1 MVAAC
6 VLVFVIVTAVH
17 HDFADISNLQ
27 VIGLDL
33 ADYGILAVGVSMVI
47 ITSGIDLSPGSMVA
61 FCSMCSAYVDVNWH
75 WPVGLAILASIGIG
89 VVVGYLHG
97 WFITRLDVPPFA
109 ITLVTLTAAAG
120 GALALTQ
127 GQPISGVSTF
137 YDKLTLYD
145 AWQVPIPVVIFIVVA
160 FLAWVL
166 MERTY
171 IGRQIYAVGGNREAA
186 RLAGIPIN
194 RRLMLTYVIS
204 GACAGLV
211 GVLVIGRIGVGD
223 PSVGSGWEL
232 DAIAASVIGGVS
244 LYGGEGRIVG
254 AAAGAL
260 LLMLI
265 NNALIVLNVSPFYQQ
280 VALGLVLGIAIV
292 ADRDPRAQ
300 PRPGPAG
307 TAGLRGA
314 GPGAGDLRRDPGA
327 EAGQGPELA
336 AGPATDQGGRRCRPF
351 AASTPVLP
359 CARPCADLALRGFL
373 ASTSLTCR
381 GGALSFPGLPVV
393 TGIRVLPFVNG
404 HSYFC

>member
-1 MVAAC
+1 VTTEQTETSSNDRNDAVAGLGLGGADSRGWLRKITDIPEFGVVAAC
-6 VLVFVIVTAVH
+6 VLVFIIVTLLH
-17 HDFADISNLQ
+17 HDFADIANLQ

-61 FCSMCSAYVDVNWH
+61 FCSMCSAYVNVNWH
-75 WPVGLAILASIGIG
+75 WNVFLAIAASIGIG
-89 VVVGYLHG
+89 IVVGFLHG
-97 WFITRLDVPPFA
+97 WFVTRLDVPPFA

-145 AWQVPIPVVIFIVVA
+145 AFQVPIPVVIFIVVA
-160 FLAWVL
+160 ILAWVL

-194 RRLMLTYVIS
+194 RRLMLTYIVS

-211 GVLVIGRIGVGD
+211 GVLVIGRIGIGD

-292 ADRDPRAQ
+292 ADRIRA
-300 PRPGPAG
+300 RSRGRARR
-307 TAGLRGA
+307 GL
-314 GPGAGDLRRDPGA
+314 PV
-327 EAGQGPELA
+327 
-336 AGPATDQGGRRCRPF
+336 F
-351 AASTPVLP
+351 AASGAPLAGASGATAELGGQTPP
-359 CARPCADLALRGFL
+359 PE
-373 ASTSLTCR
+373 
-381 GGALSFPGLPVV
+381 
-393 TGIRVLPFVNG
+393 
-404 HSYFC
+404 

>member
-1 MVAAC
+1 VTTEQTETSSNDRNDAPAGLALGGDGARGWVRKITDIPEFGVVAAC
-6 VLVFVIVTAVH
+6 VLVFIIVTAVH
-17 HDFADISNLQ
+17 HDFADVANLQ

-61 FCSMCSAYVDVNWH
+61 FCSMCSAYVNVNWH
-75 WPVGLAILASIGIG
+75 WNVFLAIAASIGIG
-89 VVVGYLHG
+89 LVVGFLHG

-145 AWQVPIPVVIFIVVA
+145 AFQVPIPVVIFVVVA
-160 FLAWVL
+160 FLAWLL

-194 RRLMLTYVIS
+194 RRLMLTYVVS
-204 GACAGLV
+204 GGCAGLV
-211 GVLVIGRIGVGD
+211 GVLVIGRIGIGD

-292 ADRDPRAQ
+292 ADRIRA
-300 PRPGPAG
+300 RS
-307 TAGLRGA
+307 RGRA
-314 GPGAGDLRRDPGA
+314 RR
-327 EAGQGPELA
+327 
-336 AGPATDQGGRRCRPF
+336 
-351 AASTPVLP
+351 
-359 CARPCADLALRGFL
+359 
-373 ASTSLTCR
+373 
-381 GGALSFPGLPVV
+381 GLPVFGASGAPLAAASGAAAELGG
-393 TGIRVLPFVNG
+393 TPPPPE
-404 HSYFC
+404 

>member
-1 MVAAC
+1 VKTEQAETSSNDRNDAPAGRALGGVGTRGLVRKITDIPEFGVVAAC
-6 VLVFVIVTAVH
+6 VLVFIIVTAVH
-17 HDFADISNLQ
+17 HDFADIANLQ

-47 ITSGIDLSPGSMVA
+47 MTSGIDLSPGSMVA
-61 FCSMCSAYVDVNWH
+61 FCSMCSAYVNVNWH
-75 WPVGLAILASIGIG
+75 WPVLFSILASVGIGI
-89 VVVGYLHG
+89 VVGYLHG

-145 AWQVPIPVVIFIVVA
+145 AFQVPIPVVIFVVVA

-194 RRLMLTYVIS
+194 RRLMLTYIVS

-292 ADRDPRAQ
+292 ADRIRA
-300 PRPGPAG
+300 RS
-307 TAGLRGA
+307 RGRA
-314 GPGAGDLRRDPGA
+314 RR
-327 EAGQGPELA
+327 
-336 AGPATDQGGRRCRPF
+336 
-351 AASTPVLP
+351 
-359 CARPCADLALRGFL
+359 
-373 ASTSLTCR
+373 
-381 GGALSFPGLPVV
+381 GLPVFGAQGAPLV
-393 TGIRVLPFVNG
+393 AASGATAEIGGIEQTPPPE
-404 HSYFC
+404 

>member
-1 MVAAC
+1 MGWARKITDIPEFGVVAAC
-6 VLVFVIVTAVH
+6 VLVFIVVTLVH
-17 HDFADISNLQ
+17 HDFADIANLQ

-75 WPVGLAILASIGIG
+75 WPVVFSILASLGIG
-89 VVVGYLHG
+89 VVVGFLHG

-145 AWQVPIPVVIFIVVA
+145 AFQVPIPVVIFVVVA

-194 RRLMLTYVIS
+194 RRLMLTYIVS

-292 ADRDPRAQ
+292 ADRIRA
-300 PRPGPAG
+300 RS
-307 TAGLRGA
+307 RGRA
-314 GPGAGDLRRDPGA
+314 RR
-327 EAGQGPELA
+327 
-336 AGPATDQGGRRCRPF
+336 
-351 AASTPVLP
+351 
-359 CARPCADLALRGFL
+359 
-373 ASTSLTCR
+373 
-381 GGALSFPGLPVV
+381 GLPVFGAQGAPLAAASGTTAELGGQTPPV
-393 TGIRVLPFVNG
+393 E
-404 HSYFC
+404 